1 LIVKL
6 NSLKEI
12 TVNSRDIFEELDI
25 EDLIRTVVIALYNRY
40 YSDYKSDKP
49 EYKNKFTH
57 NSIYRNYGDFCVLF
71 NALMSEIEY
80 ERIGIDTA
88 KSMPEPAFSNTNV
101 YYWFYFP
108 KK

>member
-25 EDLIRTVVIALYNRY
+25 EDLIRTVSMVIALYNRY

-57 NSIYRNYGDFCVLF
+57 NSIYELRRFLCII
-71 NALMSEIEY
+71 NALMSEEY

-88 KSMPEPAFSNTNV
+88 KSMPEPTILEH
-101 YYWFYFP
+101 
-108 KK
+108 KQ

>member
-25 EDLIRTVVIALYNRY
+25 EDLIRTVSMVIALYNRY
-40 YSDYKSDKP
+40 YSDYKSDK

-57 NSIYRNYGDFCVLF
+57 NSIYKITAILCII

-88 KSMPEPAFSNTNV
+88 V
-101 YYWFYFP
+101 YA
-108 KK
+108 